1 MSTAFIFPGQ
11 GGQFVGQGKL
21 WVEAQPS
28 FKEIFELADTC
39 SGLPI
44 SKLCFEGPSEELSR
58 TINLQPAVLAVSLMA
73 LRLMKAKAKPDF
85 VAGHSL
91 GEFGALVAA
100 EVFSEAQAMSLVAK
114 RAAIMDEV
122 ATKNPGAMLAILN
135 LSPQEVESICE
146 LARNEGIV
154 TTANFNTPGQIVISG
169 QARAVAAANKYAK
182 LKSPGRAIPLPVT
195 GAFHSELMAEAGTIF
210 AEELNKTTFGTPI
223 CPVVP
228 NSSGLPTCDPAEIKE
243 RLITQIVS
251 PVLWTKTVDSLL
263 SAGVTEFQEAWPKPY
278 LSKMTKA
285 CLPEGSSATVT
296 FQE

>member
-11 GGQFVGQGKL
+11 GGQFVGQGQP
-21 WVEAQPS
+21 WVETQPTL
-28 FKEIFELADTC
+28 KDIFALADEC
-39 SGLPI
+39 SGRPI
-44 SKLCFEGPSEELSR
+44 TKLCCEGPGEELSR

-73 LRLMKAKAKPDF
+73 LRLMKAKTKPDF

-100 EVFSEAQAMSLVAK
+100 GVFSEALAMNLVSK

-122 ATKNPGAMLAILN
+122 ATKNPGAMVAILN
-135 LSPQEVESICE
+135 LSPEEVESICE
-146 LARNEGIV
+146 LARNEGAV

-169 QARAVAAANKYAK
+169 QARAVAAATKYAK
-182 LKSPGRAIPLPVT
+182 LKKPGRAIPLPVT

-210 AEELNKTTFGTPI
+210 AEELNKTTFENPT

-228 NSSGLPTCDPAEIKE
+228 NSSGVPTTDPVEIKE
-243 RLITQIVS
+243 RLISQIVS
-251 PVLWTKTVDSLL
+251 PVLWTKTVENLL
-263 SAGVTEFQEAWPKPY
+263 AAGVTEFQEAWPKPY
-278 LSKMTKA
+278 LGKMTTA
-285 CLPEGSSATVT
+285 CLPEGNLATVS